1 MWIRKDPTVV
11 KAEGQGYVVEYTTE
25 RGKEQVRH
33 LTYLQAI
40 DLQSKIEEAND
51 RKSRSVNMNETP
63 TPVRISFG
71 RSRRCDPV
79 GNGGI
84 IHELPEG

>member
-33 LTYLQAI
+33 LTYLQA
-40 DLQSKIEEAND
+40 DLQSKIEGAND
-51 RKSRSVNMNETP
+51 N
-63 TPVRISFG
+63 I
-71 RSRRCDPV
+71 
-79 GNGGI
+79 NGTS
-84 IHELPEG
+84 